1 MTAAGE
7 GPADR
12 WFDGAGVRLHGL
24 DWGGPPNGPAI
35 LLLHGVGGNAW
46 IWDDVAPRLRAALP
60 GHRVVAIDQR
70 DGGASDHP
78 RDAYGRADF
87 TDDVLAVAAALGT
100 GPLTLVGHSRGGW
113 LAAWIA
119 AAHPEAV
126 ERLVLVDPARLA
138 FADGGASDQFF
149 AWVEG
154 SLGPFASREA
164 AIDWARSQDR
174 AANWTAVR
182 TRSFLFGLRE
192 ESNGSLVGKLPRAA
206 VGHLQEARRDPT
218 EVTAAVAGIR
228 QPTLLLVAER
238 QSPARRADK
247 LRYADV
253 ITGTVVRSI
262 DGSHFLHTDAPA
274 EVAAA
279 IAEFVASG
287 PAEAIG
293 D

>member
-1 MTAAGE
+1 MTVARVD
-7 GPADR
+7 PADR
-12 WFDGAGVRLHGL
+12 WFDGAGIRLHGL
-24 DWGGPPNGPAI
+24 DWGGPADGPAI

-60 GHRVVAIDQR
+60 DQRVVAVDQR
-70 DGGASDHP
+70 DGGDSDHP

-87 TDDVLAVAAALGT
+87 TADVLAVVAALGAR
-100 GPLTLVGHSRGGW
+100 PLTLVGHSRGGW

-138 FADGGASDQFF
+138 FADAGASDQFF
-149 AWVEG
+149 AWVDG
-154 SLGPFASREA
+154 SLGPFASPA
-164 AIDWARSQDR
+164 AALEWARAQDR
-174 AANWTAVR
+174 AADWTAVR
-182 TRSFLFGLRE
+182 RRSFLFGLRE
-192 ESNGSLVGKLPRAA
+192 AGDGSLVGKLPREA
-206 VGHLQEARRDPT
+206 VAHLQEARRDPT

-253 ITGTVVRSI
+253 IGGAIVRSI

-279 IAEFVASG
+279 IAAFVAG
-287 PAEAIG
+287 EAG
-293 D
+293 